1 MIDDGHAILV
11 CRFDQCRSRLGDGR
25 RESSTTLTKLLGCE
39 LSRWTASVVR
49 WCNAHLAPV
58 EANPTVALGVAASQG
73 SENVVVMGRLA
84 EAPDEF
90 WLDFNVFFCVR

>member
-1 MIDDGHAILV
+1 M
-11 CRFDQCRSRLGDGR
+11 GDRR
-25 RESSTTLTKLLGCE
+25 RESGTTLTELLGCE
-39 LSRWTASVVR
+39 LSRWIASGVR
-49 WCNAHLAPV
+49 WCNAHLVPV

-90 WLDFNVFFCVR
+90 WLDFNVLVGVW